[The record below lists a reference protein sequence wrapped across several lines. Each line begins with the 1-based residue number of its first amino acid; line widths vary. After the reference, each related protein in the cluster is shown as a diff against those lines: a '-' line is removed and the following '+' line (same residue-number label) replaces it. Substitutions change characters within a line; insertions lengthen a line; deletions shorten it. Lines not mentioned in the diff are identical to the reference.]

1 MNAERREP
9 PTSDATST
17 AAKNAR
23 TLRFGLIAALGA
35 FGFGFALVP
44 FYDVVCQKVF
54 GIKPQLQATAVSSC
68 TEVDSSRE
76 VTIEFDA
83 SVHADLPWTLDS
95 TSKTVTVHP
104 CELTE
109 VVFVARNRGAIGM
122 TGQANFDVAPN
133 LASAYLSKTECF
145 CFTRQHL
152 DAGES
157 RVMPVRFQ
165 LSDRLPADVNTLTF
179 RYEFNP
185 LAADPVASR
194 TDAASSGISH

>member
-1 MNAERREP
+1 MNAER
-9 PTSDATST
+9 SDPVTTNAAST

-54 GIKPQLQATAVSSC
+54 GIKPQLQATAVGSC
-68 TEVDSSRE
+68 SAVDVSRE
-76 VTIEFDA
+76 ITVEFDA

-95 TSKTVTVHP
+95 GKKTVTVHP

-109 VVFVARNRGAIGM
+109 VVFVAKNRGAIGM
-122 TGQANFDVAPN
+122 TGQATFDVAPN

-185 LAADPVASR
+185 LATDPVTNR
-194 TDAASSGISH
+194 TDAAGSGVSH